1 MSIAH
6 AIHHTHWDNIW
17 YFTFEDAEIVFDFN
31 FRQLL
36 RYFDQGRVQKFH
48 LDGQT
53 AALDV
58 FLRDHPELEPRVR
71 ELVTDGRL
79 TVGPFESQLD
89 CFISSGESVIN
100 NLRLGH
106 KLAKRLGKVSDVA
119 YLPDPFGHSI
129 DFPKIFNQFGIRD
142 FVVTR
147 GVGGPYGLRN
157 EFRWRSDDGSELL
170 VHTLLAGYGY
180 GTYAFREGTL
190 FSDQAEDYNKLSVDG
205 LIERLLEN
213 SALPG
218 EFVFPLGFDQN
229 PAIPDLPERVA
240 DYNAADNGIE
250 FRLTTWR
257 AFMDRVRERYDELQ
271 VFDEELYS
279 TQYHRMHRSIFSA
292 RPDIKA
298 TQDLAERELALRTQ
312 PIMVLAD
319 LVGIPFEPAL
329 LDRLWT
335 SLTRTQTHS
344 SATMDD
350 PSNAQIAQRA
360 GDVAHAAQS
369 LTLYLMRKL
378 ATNIPDLPHGSVLVA
393 NTLPWKRELM
403 VEADIFTRAEC
414 FTLVQD
420 SESIPYDV
428 VERRLESSAVMR
440 ANPEDRD
447 PDGEYWRTT
456 VRFRLPAEPLSL
468 QSVFVDESEGA
479 ARMLERGDSL
489 AIENEHLHL
498 AFDGNAFTLQSIS
511 DGRTIADF
519 LTLEDSGDEGD
530 NYDYSYPD
538 NDRRL
543 EFDWSGAEIVA
554 EHADAF
560 QRLRIRG
567 DFEVP
572 RDLSEREGQATS
584 GSVDIDLTLE
594 LRVGDPLLRIHGGL
608 TNYADNH
615 RVRLIFATDEAHA
628 DSVAGTQFSTVRRR
642 VDPAE
647 RKTWREEGW
656 FEEPSPQY
664 PLLNHVSLTG
674 SSTLT
679 CYTRS
684 AKEYEVVGGGYKDL
698 AVVIFRAV
706 GHMGLPDLNR
716 RPGRPSGLDFKVLES
731 PDSQLHGRT
740 ISVDLA
746 VGLTAE
752 LDPNANFARYAEF
765 AADPVVHTH
774 QRFDK
779 AAHPIL
785 YFPVN
790 TEEVAVPVAFSA
802 GGFDAPV
809 PYSTLTMGGAGG
821 APLLRVFNASASPLR
836 QQWSWADEIEAID
849 AVALGG
855 ETLDEHLEQLELQ
868 PGQLRTLSLQRR
880 STPWRTSSE

>member
-17 YFTFEDAEIVFDFN
+17 YFTFEDAEIVFDYN

-36 RYFDQGRVQKFH
+36 RYFEEGRVQDFH

-71 ELVTDGRL
+71 ELVTDGNL

-106 KLAKRLGKVSDVA
+106 KMAQRLGKVSDVA

-190 FSDQAEDYNKLSVDG
+190 FSDRAEDYNKLSVDG
-205 LIERLLEN
+205 LMERLLEN

-229 PAIPDLPERVA
+229 PAIPDLADRVA
-240 DYNAADNGIE
+240 AYNAADNGVE

-257 AFMDRVRERYDELQ
+257 AFMDRVRQRYDELQ

-298 TQDLAERELALRTQ
+298 TQDLAERELALRAQ
-312 PIMVLAD
+312 PIMALAD

-393 NTLPWKRELM
+393 NTLPWKRALT
-403 VEADIFTRAEC
+403 VEADIFTQTES

-420 SESIPYDV
+420 SEPIPYDV
-428 VERRLESSAVMR
+428 IERNPESNAVMR
-440 ANPEDRD
+440 ARPEDRD
-447 PDGEYWRTT
+447 PEGEYWRTT
-456 VRFRLPAEPLSL
+456 VRFQLPAEPLSL
-468 QSVFVDESEGA
+468 QSVYVEESPGSA
-479 ARMLERGDSL
+479 HAVERDDRL
-489 AIENEHLHL
+489 VIENEHLRL
-498 AFDGNAFTLQSIS
+498 AFDGNGFTLQSTV
-511 DGRTIADF
+511 DDRTIVDF

-538 NDRRL
+538 QDRRL
-543 EFDWSGAEIVA
+543 AFDWSQAQIVA
-554 EHADAF
+554 ERAGAF
-560 QRLRIRG
+560 QRLRVTG
-567 DFEVP
+567 EFALPLNLE
-572 RDLSEREGQATS
+572 ERAGTAMS
-584 GSVDIDLTLE
+584 GSVDVALTLE
-594 LRVGDPLLRIHGGL
+594 LRQGDPLLRIHGGL
-608 TNYADNH
+608 TNRADNH
-615 RVRLIFATDEAHA
+615 RLRMVFATNDEHEY
-628 DSVAGTQFSTVRRR
+628 SVAGTQFSTVQRR

-647 RKTWREEGW
+647 RQTWREEGW

-664 PLLNHVSLTG
+664 PLLNHVSLKG
-674 SSTLT
+674 SSNLT

-684 AKEYEVVGGGYKDL
+684 AKEYEVVGDGFEDL
-698 AVVIFRAV
+698 AVVILRAV

-740 ISVDLA
+740 IPVDLA
-746 VGLTAE
+746 IGLTAQF
-752 LDPNANFARYAEF
+752 DANAIFACYAEF

-779 AAHPIL
+779 AAHPIM

-790 TEEVAVPVAFSA
+790 TEDVAVPAAFSA
-802 GGFDAPV
+802 GGFDEPV
-809 PYSTLTMGGAGG
+809 PYSTLTMGADED
-821 APLLRVFNASASPLR
+821 ALKLRVFNANDQPAQR
-836 QQWSWADEIEAID
+836 QWDWTPDIETVN
-849 AVALGG
+849 AVTLAG
-855 ETLDEHLEQLELQ
+855 ETVDEHLEQLTLQ
-868 PGQLRTLSLQRR
+868 PGQLTTLSLQRR